1 VRRKG
6 KQWNLFLP
14 ATDYKNSQKAM
25 KSSFNLKLSRKIDM
39 LHVEMEKVKR
49 LPATPLKVRKLL
61 VLRNELRALERK
73 VKV

>member
-1 VRRKG
+1 
-6 KQWNLFLP
+6 
-14 ATDYKNSQKAM
+14 M
-25 KSSFNLKLSRKIDM
+25 KKSFNLNLSRKIDM

-49 LPATPLKVRKLL
+49 LPTTPLKVRKLL

>member
-1 VRRKG
+1 
-6 KQWNLFLP
+6 
-14 ATDYKNSQKAM
+14 M